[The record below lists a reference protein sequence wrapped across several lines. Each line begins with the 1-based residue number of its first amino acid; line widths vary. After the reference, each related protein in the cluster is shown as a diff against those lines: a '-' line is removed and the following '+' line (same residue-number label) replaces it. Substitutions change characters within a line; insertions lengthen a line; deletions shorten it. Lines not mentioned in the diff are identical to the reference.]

1 MDLSGFIIGAIV
13 GAGAYYLYS
22 KSQGETSSKEK
33 SNNDDQLLSLKR
45 ELKGLKDEY
54 ESLKQK
60 RVQAEDALNQA
71 EQELRDYKHSSKKEN
86 RVERDLQE
94 DIEGLKRTNS
104 DLIDENRSLSA
115 KNEELTILLNQS
127 RNERNSL
134 EDRIKDLEKK

>member
-1 MDLSGFIIGAIV
+1 M
-13 GAGAYYLYS
+13 
-22 KSQGETSSKEK
+22 
-33 SNNDDQLLSLKR
+33 
-45 ELKGLKDEY
+45 
-54 ESLKQK
+54 
-60 RVQAEDALNQA
+60 
-71 EQELRDYKHSSKKEN
+71 RDYKQSSKKEN

-94 DIEGLKRTNS
+94 DIEELKRTNS